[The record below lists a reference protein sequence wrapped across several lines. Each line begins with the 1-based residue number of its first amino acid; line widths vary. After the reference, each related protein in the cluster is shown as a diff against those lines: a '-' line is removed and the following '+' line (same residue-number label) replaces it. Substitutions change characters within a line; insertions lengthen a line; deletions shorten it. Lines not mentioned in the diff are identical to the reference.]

1 MLRPAMKLIGW
12 QAVDRFAKPLLDL
25 LNLLVFAV

>member
-12 QAVDRFAKPLLDL
+12 QAVDL
-25 LNLLVFAV
+25 LNLSQTC